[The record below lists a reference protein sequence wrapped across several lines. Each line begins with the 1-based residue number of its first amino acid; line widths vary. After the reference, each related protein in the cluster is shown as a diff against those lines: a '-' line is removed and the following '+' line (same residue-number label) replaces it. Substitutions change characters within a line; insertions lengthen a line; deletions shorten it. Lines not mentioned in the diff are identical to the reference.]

1 MTPRCNTRRRS
12 FVAMNTPPQIE
23 LARHPPQSRRTR
35 WPFARAARLAAGLG
49 LALSVSASGVSAAP
63 QDAAAQA
70 FLADWRAAV
79 ARPGGDAIAALTAFP
94 FLFESQPLAR
104 PAFVARVVP
113 ALFGP
118 AARRCLQRAMPVAE
132 DGRLVA
138 SCAPYGYVLAPT
150 PEGWRLIEFF
160 TETP

>member
-1 MTPRCNTRRRS
+1 
-12 FVAMNTPPQIE
+12 MNTPRHLDLTQRAPQPRRSRWQV
-23 LARHPPQSRRTR
+23 ART
-35 WPFARAARLAAGLG
+35 AGLAAGLCVA
-49 LALSVSASGVSAAP
+49 LAVSASPASAIP
-63 QDAAAQA
+63 PDAAAQA

-94 FLFESQPLAR
+94 FLFEGRPLAR

-118 AARRCLQRAMPVAE
+118 AARRCLQRARPVAE

-138 SCAPYGYVLAPT
+138 SCLPYGYVFAPT